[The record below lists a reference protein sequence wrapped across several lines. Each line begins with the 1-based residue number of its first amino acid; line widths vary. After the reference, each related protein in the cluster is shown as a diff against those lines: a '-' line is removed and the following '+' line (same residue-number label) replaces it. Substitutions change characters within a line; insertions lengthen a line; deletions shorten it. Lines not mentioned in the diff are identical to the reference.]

1 MYFLLLPKARYT
13 KNNTV
18 CNNLKKFAFV
28 IALNVTGKLLANW
41 QPISRIVELNIM
53 VSTPPSQASSSQ
65 YEVTNP
71 EAEVDALVAEPNP
84 ESEIDLEFLYTR
96 DIEFRQETIYFIVV
110 DRFFDGDP
118 ENSEGPNPELYD
130 PEGKDWGK
138 YWGGDIQGIIDKL
151 DYLKDMGV
159 TALWLTPLFEQVEA
173 LFVEQAAIHGYW
185 IKDFKRLNPRFIAQ
199 GEEPSLN
206 KTQETRNTAFDRLIA
221 ELHKRKMKMILDIV
235 CNHSNPDFSGKKGEL
250 YDDGVKIADFNDDK
264 NGWYH
269 HYGEVTNWEDE
280 WQVQNCEL
288 SGLATFNEN
297 NPDYRNYIKSAIKQW
312 LDRGVDALRVDTVK
326 HMPIW
331 FWQEFNADITTHKP
345 DVFIFGEWIFS
356 DPRSER
362 SVEFA
367 NESGMTMLDFGL
379 CLAIRG
385 ALGQGAEGG
394 FQLVQDVL
402 DLDHCYYG
410 ATELITF
417 IDNHDM
423 PRFQSL
429 NPDPEMLKVAIAL
442 IMTTRGI
449 PCIYYGTEQY
459 LHDDTNGGN
468 DPYNRPMMTTWD
480 TETEVYRYTR
490 LLSGLRRL
498 NPAVSMGSQWQ
509 KYLTPDVYCYVRRY
523 RDSLVFVA
531 MNRGE
536 AVKIEA
542 VGTELPEGEHTDVL
556 TRRKF
561 EVQDGQ
567 IHNLELGAREVI
579 VISHVGERIKAQT
592 IVRAQ
597 LNAVQTQPGEIVV
610 VTGDCPELGNWDIS
624 KAYPLEYINTNTW
637 FGEIPFNESAGKL
650 ITYKYA
656 LWREGQSP
664 LRENNVGRR
673 WVIANEG
680 TVKWR
685 DKWATGRES

>member
-1 MYFLLLPKARYT
+1 MT
-13 KNNTV
+13 S
-18 CNNLKKFAFV
+18 
-28 IALNVTGKLLANW
+28 VTPN
-41 QPISRIVELNIM
+41 Q
-53 VSTPPSQASSSQ
+53 TSSQ
-65 YEVTNP
+65 YEVSEP
-71 EAEVDALVAEPNP
+71 EEKIESLVEEVKP

-110 DRFFDGDP
+110 DRFYDGDP
-118 ENSEGPNPELYD
+118 ANNEGPNPELYD
-130 PEGKDWGK
+130 PEGKDWGR
-138 YWGGDIQGIIDKL
+138 YWGGDLQGVIDKL

-159 TALWLTPLFEQVEA
+159 SAVWLTPLFEQVEA

-185 IKDFKRLNPRFIAQ
+185 TKDFKRLNPRFIAT
-199 GEEPSLN
+199 GDNPSIN
-206 KTQETRNTAFDRLIA
+206 QTQETKDTVFDKLVY
-221 ELHKRKMKMILDIV
+221 ELHQRNMKLVLDIV

-250 YDDGVKIADFNDDK
+250 YDDGVKIADFNDDEDD
-264 NGWYH
+264 WYH

-297 NPDYRNYIKSAIKQW
+297 NIAYRNYIKSAIKQW

-331 FWQEFNADITTHKP
+331 FWQEFNADILTHRP
-345 DVFIFGEWIFS
+345 DVFIFGEWIYS
-356 DPRSER
+356 DPRNDR

-367 NESGMTMLDFGL
+367 NESGMTILDFGL
-379 CLAIRG
+379 CVAIREVLGKG
-385 ALGQGAEGG
+385 AGAG
-394 FQLVQDVL
+394 FKLVQDVL
-402 DLDHCYYG
+402 NLDHRYYG

-429 NPDPEMLKVAIAL
+429 NPDPEMLHLAICL

-459 LHDDTNGGN
+459 LHDDTDGGN
-468 DPYNRPMMTTWD
+468 DPYNRPMMEKWD
-480 TETEVYRYTR
+480 NDAPIYRDVR

-498 NPAVSMGSQWQ
+498 NPAISMGSQWQ

-523 RDSLVFVA
+523 RDSVVFVA
-531 MNRGE
+531 MNRGNSVTLKE
-536 AVKIEA
+536 VD
-542 VGTELPEGEHTDVL
+542 TELPDGEHTEVL
-556 TRRKF
+556 SRRKF
-561 EVQDGQ
+561 EVKDGMLYD
-567 IHNLELGAREVI
+567 LELGSREVMI
-579 VISHVGERIKAQT
+579 FSRVGERVKAKT

-597 LNAVQTQPGEIVV
+597 LNSVRTQPGERIVV
-610 VTGDCPELGNWDIS
+610 IGDCPELGNWDIS
-624 KAYPLEYINTNTW
+624 KGYPLEYINTNTW

-650 ITYKYA
+650 ISYKYA
-656 LWREGQSP
+656 LLREGLSP
-664 LRENNVGRR
+664 LRENLVCRR
-673 WVIANEG
+673 WVLVSEG

-685 DKWATGRES
+685 DKWASGRES